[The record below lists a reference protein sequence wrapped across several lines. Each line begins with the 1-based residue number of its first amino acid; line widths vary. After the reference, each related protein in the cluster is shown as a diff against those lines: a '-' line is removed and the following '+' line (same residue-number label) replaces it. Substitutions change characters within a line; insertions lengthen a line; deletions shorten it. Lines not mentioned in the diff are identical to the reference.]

1 MFRINLYSNIGVIIW
16 GHIREVEKNMETTVL
31 GFRALR
37 ALGFRVQGW
46 RFRVWRCLGFTGL
59 GFRVSTSWFS

>member
-1 MFRINLYSNIGVIIW
+1 MGN
-16 GHIREVEKNMETTVL
+16 IREVEKKMETTLL

-46 RFRVWRCLGFTGL
+46 RFRAWRCLGFAGL